1 MYELSANIE
10 LLFTEHGEGDEYV
23 AARLRAAAA
32 LGLPAVEIW
41 GWRGK
46 DIDALSQA
54 LQDTGI
60 ELQTMCVDPM
70 GVLVDRATHNTFL
83 AAVTKSAATAQVLNC
98 PFLVIT
104 AGDHQADVP
113 RSEQHAAIV
122 TALRGAARLLE
133 GSDVVLL
140 LENLNSRV
148 DHIGTFLDSTVEC
161 LDIVEEVDSPNV
173 RALYDHYH
181 SLVMNERPESVLA
194 GRIDLIGHVQT
205 ADVPG
210 RHEPGTGT
218 TDWDN
223 ELRVLY
229 DLGYRGRIG
238 LEYLPS
244 TDTASSL
251 DRIQHVID
259 KLSASDIEGL
269 A

>member
-1 MYELSANIE
+1 MDELSANIE
-10 LLFTEHGEGDEYV
+10 LLFTEYGKGDEHV

-41 GWRGK
+41 SWRGK
-46 DIDALSQA
+46 DITALRQA
-54 LQDTGI
+54 LDETGI
-60 ELQTMCVDPM
+60 VVQTMCVDPM
-70 GVLVDRATHNTFL
+70 GVLVDRATHSTFL
-83 AAVTKSAATAQVLNC
+83 AAVTASAATAKLLSC

-104 AGDHQADVP
+104 AGDHRADVP
-113 RSEQHAAIV
+113 RSEQLAAIV
-122 TALRGAARLLE
+122 EALRGAAQLLE
-133 GSDVVLL
+133 GSEVILL

-148 DHIGTFLDSTVEC
+148 DHVGTFLDSTVEC

-181 SLVMNERPESVLA
+181 SLVMSERPEAVLA
-194 GRIDLIGHVQT
+194 GRIDLVGHVQT

-218 TDWDN
+218 VDWN
-223 ELRVLY
+223 HELRVLH

-244 TDTASSL
+244 TETASSL
-251 DRIQHVID
+251 DRIQHVVERFSPSGSED
-259 KLSASDIEGL
+259 
-269 A
+269 